1 MNEPVSYDNIV
12 EPDMIIEPFA
22 NVPPEKYLASLYQ
35 RAPVAASPIREYLL
49 TLAFSDTIFEIP
61 PKTLPEWN
69 GIEPERD
76 ITLGDKFFNRFYF
89 TTISLST
96 IGYGDISPKSN
107 KLRGLTIVFAIIII
121 IEFITFVF
129 ETKWNTKK

>member
-1 MNEPVSYDNIV
+1 MTKVNELVRRLTIYISTLIIFTIIYIIV
-12 EPDMIIEPFA
+12 GSD
-22 NVPPEKYLASLYQ
+22 PE
-35 RAPVAASPIREYLL
+35 
-49 TLAFSDTIFEIP
+49 
-61 PKTLPEWN
+61 EWN